1 MIIRTDQIENAET
14 LKMKY
19 NEYDLNVECIHSK
32 KTDKQNK
39 ETLEKLENGEMDA
52 IVTVS
57 MMGEGLDI
65 PEIKVAVLHVIPRTL
80 PYTIQFL
87 GRISRYVEQQKG
99 RAILI
104 ADPRKVQ
111 GEVTKLYKQD
121 KGWDKLIPN
130 IVDERISNSRF
141 IRKTEFINEL
151 NIDISDLKPYFSVAI
166 KKASEAIEYN
176 PEFRKELPFDIK
188 VKYVDQENDDSPLVI
203 VTESNKNIHWAY
215 NISKSQKVLD
225 L

>member
-65 PEIKVAVLHVIPRTL
+65 PEIKIAILHVIPKTL
-80 PYTIQFL
+80 PYTIQFI
-87 GRISRYVEQQKG
+87 GRISRYVEQQEGK
-99 RAILI
+99 AILI
-104 ADPRKVQ
+104 ADPRKVE
-111 GEVTKLYKQD
+111 GEVTKLYKKD
-121 KGWDKLIPN
+121 EGWDKLIPD
-130 IVDERISNSRF
+130 IIDERVSKSSFMREADF
-141 IRKTEFINEL
+141 L
-151 NIDISDLKPYFSVAI
+151 NDFDIDISDIKPYFSVAI
-166 KKASEAIEYN
+166 KKASEVIEYN
-176 PEFRKELPFDIK
+176 PEFKKNLPYDIK
-188 VKYVDQENDDSPLVI
+188 
-203 VTESNKNIHWAY
+203 
-215 NISKSQKVLD
+215 
-225 L
+225 